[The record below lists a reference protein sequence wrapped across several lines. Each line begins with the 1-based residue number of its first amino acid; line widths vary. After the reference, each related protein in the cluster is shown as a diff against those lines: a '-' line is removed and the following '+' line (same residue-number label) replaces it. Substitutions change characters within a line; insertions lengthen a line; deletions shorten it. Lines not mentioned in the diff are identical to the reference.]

1 MAGYAGRVKWKFAP
15 LAVFLVALVGCGG
28 STEASTP
35 GVLAADPWVRTTDG
49 AERPDMTAVFVNLTN
64 PSDEDRMLV
73 KAECGDVA
81 QKVELHEMVMI
92 DGTMMMQEA
101 EGGLPIEAGKHQHL
115 APGGPH
121 IMLMGLHREL
131 PAGSEELECTLTI
144 DDGQTIDIVA
154 PVKQFTEEQ
163 DTYHEHAEDG
173 STIMPT
179 HMESMGSEG

>member
-1 MAGYAGRVKWKFAP
+1 MVDSVNKKLALLALPV
-15 LAVFLVALVGCGG
+15 LAVVGC
-28 STEASTP
+28 SSATEAATP

-64 PSDEDRMLV
+64 PSDEDRTLV
-73 KAECGDVA
+73 SAECGDVA
-81 QKVELHEMVMI
+81 QRVELHEMVMI
-92 DGTMMMQEA
+92 DGKMMMQKTEA
-101 EGGLPIEAGKHQHL
+101 GLPIEAGKHQHL

-121 IMLMGLHREL
+121 IMLMELNREL
-131 PAGSEELECTLTI
+131 PAGGEELECTLTI

-173 STIMPT
+173 SEIVPSGVET
-179 HMESMGSEG
+179 MESMGG